1 MRGAPV
7 GPSAPRACD
16 GGMKGRHLAHRL
28 RYGRGDRGAAPSAVD
43 RAASASHAGAREW
56 PPGPGGEA

>member
-1 MRGAPV
+1 M
-7 GPSAPRACD
+7 
-16 GGMKGRHLAHRL
+16 AHRL